1 MACGFLVYIIIL
13 MSEEVTL
20 EKIAYLIKESE
31 ERLEM
36 KLSYKIDQKIETTE
50 HRMSTK
56 IEQEIKSLQT
66 LMMQGFSIMDTRFD
80 RIENRLER
88 IEANHGARIRA
99 LENKV
104 S

>member
-1 MACGFLVYIIIL
+1 

-36 KLSYKIDQKIETTE
+36 KLSYKIDQEIDATE